1 MQRDRTADVTPTQ
14 AGTPAHRRRPTVRAR
29 CRSAL
34 LAAVPFLAAMGLA
47 TALPGAP
54 AAAAAMAVAAPA
66 HAPLRVCADPDNLPF
81 SSAEGSVRG
90 LSLEIAQLVA
100 DALGRSLEPVWTVT
114 IFGKRS
120 LRTTLLAGQCD
131 AFVGLPETTDFM
143 GKRLI
148 YSQPLFTMGYA
159 LVLPADRDAHGLA
172 DLDGKRVGVQ
182 FATSP
187 QSLLATRPAV
197 TAVTFMD
204 PGAAVAALARG
215 ELDAAFV
222 WGPVAGY
229 LDHTE
234 LAGRFH
240 IVPVAGEDMQWPVG
254 IGFARDQT
262 ALRDAVDGVLA
273 GLGDAIGQVAQKYG
287 LPTQAPVRFAAA
299 DRDWPAAR
307 EPARAWGPEG
317 GRIVLAAATTEGEP
331 ASASSNQLAL
341 ARPTGP
347 IDMGEMS
354 AEAVQGRSI
363 FNGICSHCHGPNAE
377 QAVSRINLRLL
388 QRRYGEKM
396 DDVFIYTVTHGRP
409 SKGMPNWSG
418 ILTDDDFVKIR
429 AFLHTVQQSE

>member
-1 MQRDRTADVTPTQ
+1 MQRDRTAGATPTQ
-14 AGTPAHRRRPTVRAR
+14 AGTPAPRRRSTVRAR
-29 CRSAL
+29 CRTAL
-34 LAAVPFLAAMGLA
+34 LAAAFLAAIGLA

-54 AAAAAMAVAAPA
+54 PAAAAAAVAAPA
-66 HAPLRVCADPDNLPF
+66 HETLRVCADPDNLPF

-100 DALGRSLEPVWTVT
+100 DALGRTLEPVWTVT

-131 AFVGLPETTDFM
+131 AFVGLPETMDFM

-159 LVLPADRDAHGLA
+159 LVLPADQEVHGLA
-172 DLDGKRVGVQ
+172 GLDGKRVGVQ
-182 FATSP
+182 FATPP

-197 TAVTFMD
+197 TGVTFMD
-204 PGAAVAALARG
+204 PGAAMAALAHG
-215 ELDAAFV
+215 DIDAAFV

-229 LDHTE
+229 LDRTA

-240 IVPVAGEDMQWPVG
+240 VVPVAGDDMQWPVG
-254 IGFARDQT
+254 IGFARGQT
-262 ALRDAVDGVLA
+262 ALRDAVDHVLA
-273 GLGDAIGQVAQKYG
+273 GLGAAIGQVAEKYG

-299 DRDWPAAR
+299 ERGWFAGERGPVGAR
-307 EPARAWGPEG
+307 V
-317 GRIVLAAATTEGEP
+317 VLAAATGEEP
-331 ASASSNQLAL
+331 ASSSNQLAL

-347 IDMGEMS
+347 LDMGELTP
-354 AEAVQGRSI
+354 EAVEGRSI
-363 FNGICSHCHGPNAE
+363 FNGICAHCHGPNAE
-377 QAVSRINLRLL
+377 QAVTRINLRLL
-388 QRRYGEKM
+388 KRRYGEKM
-396 DDVFIYTVTHGRP
+396 DDIFIYTVTHGRP

-429 AFLHTVQQSE
+429 AFLHSVQQSE